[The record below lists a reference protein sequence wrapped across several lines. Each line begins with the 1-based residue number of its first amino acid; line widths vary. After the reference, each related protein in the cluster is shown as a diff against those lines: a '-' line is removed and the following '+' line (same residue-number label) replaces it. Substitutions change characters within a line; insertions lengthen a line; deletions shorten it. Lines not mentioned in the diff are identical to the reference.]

1 MRQEIFVAFVGFLG
15 IAHAGIL
22 AYGPQAAAIHG
33 GLYAAGEREL
43 AGIAR
48 VRAVIPAFKVGGS
61 VERLWRDVFELGSL
75 VFELG
80 VLFCVLGHAASSP
93 AMILPGKQGRKSR
106 YLGSELL

>member
-22 AYGPQAAAIHG
+22 AHGPQAAAIHG
-33 GLYAAGEREL
+33 GLHAAGEREL

-61 VERLWRDVFELGSL
+61 VERLGSN

-80 VLFCVLGHAASSP
+80 VVVFEFGVLRHAASSP
-93 AMILPGKQGRKSR
+93 AMILLGKQGRKNR
-106 YLGSELL
+106 YLGSE